1 MSLGAAHEQDED
13 HTVHDDLSPVLDRAG
28 REQLRGVLGLPND
41 HTEAVHPPRF
51 PAAVPEPLDESDLV
65 YGEAPRDEW
74 YGQSLAAE
82 ITELSR
88 ALAEV
93 NERLKRLE
101 VGDQSCALA
110 DIDRKLE
117 RLLDTRRVVDEVRE
131 QVERLSRQLFG

>member
-1 MSLGAAHEQDED
+1 LGAAHQQDED
-13 HTVHDDLSPVLDRAG
+13 HTVNDDLSPVLDRAG

-51 PAAVPEPLDESDLV
+51 PTAVPEPPLDESDLV
-65 YGEAPRDEW
+65 QGEGRRDEW
-74 YGQSLAAE
+74 DGQSLAAE
-82 ITELSR
+82 IAELSH

-101 VGDQSCALA
+101 LGDQSRALA

-117 RLLDTRRVVDEVRE
+117 RLLDTRRAVDEVRE